1 MSRTPVLEMRHIAK
15 TFGNF
20 HALKGVDLTVFPGEI
35 HALMGENGAGK
46 STLMKILA
54 GAYTATGG
62 EILIDGQP
70 FHIKGPKDALA
81 AGITPDLPGDAAR
94 PQSDR
99 RGKYLPRQRAVAR
112 RAGAAQGDGR
122 PGAGGD

>member
-54 GAYTATGG
+54 GAYTASSGD
-62 EILIDGQP
+62 ILIDGQP

-81 AGITPDLPGDAAR
+81 AGITLIYQEMQLAPNLTVAENIFSAASCR
-94 PQSDR
+94 AAGWCSAKRWPPR
-99 RGKYLPRQRAVAR
+99 RR
-112 RAGAAQGDGR
+112 R
-122 PGAGGD
+122 

>member
-54 GAYTATGG
+54 GAYTASSGD
-62 EILIDGQP
+62 ILIDGQP
-70 FHIKGPKDALA
+70 FHQRSEGC
-81 AGITPDLPGDAAR
+81 AGRRHYPDLSGDAAC
-94 PQSDR
+94 S
-99 RGKYLPRQRAVAR
+99 
-112 RAGAAQGDGR
+112 
-122 PGAGGD
+122 